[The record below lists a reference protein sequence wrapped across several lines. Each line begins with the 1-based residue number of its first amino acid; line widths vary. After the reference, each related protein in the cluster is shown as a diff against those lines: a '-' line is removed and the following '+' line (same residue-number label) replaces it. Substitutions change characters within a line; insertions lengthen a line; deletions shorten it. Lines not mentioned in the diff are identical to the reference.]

1 MAEAVVEIVEPV
13 IEESKLQAPII
24 EEPEPKKKGGR
35 PAGAKD
41 KAPRTRKKITI
52 VEEPLEHARETP
64 PEEPS
69 QPKPAPKV
77 LPRHCQGT
85 AKVLPRL
92 NVSFEPPA
100 EIEEPP
106 SPRSIMKSASLCILQ
121 LRHLTERARKT
132 HLQDMHTKKLHSF

>member
-24 EEPEPKKKGGR
+24 EEPETKKKGGR

-41 KAPRTRKKITI
+41 KAPRTRNKKITI
-52 VEEPLEHARETP
+52 VEEPLEPPARETP
-64 PEEPS
+64 PEPEAPP
-69 QPKPAPKV
+69 PKPTPK
-77 LPRHCQGT
+77 
-85 AKVLPRL
+85 ALPRL
-92 NVSFEPPA
+92 NVSFEPPV

-106 SPRSIMKSASLCILQ
+106 SPRTVMKSASLSILQ

>member
-13 IEESKLQAPII
+13 IEESKLQSPII

-52 VEEPLEHARETP
+52 VEEPLEPPARETP
-64 PEEPS
+64 PEPEAP
-69 QPKPAPKV
+69 PKPTPK
-77 LPRHCQGT
+77 
-85 AKVLPRL
+85 ALPRL
-92 NVSFEPPA
+92 NVSFETPA
-100 EIEEPP
+100 EVEEPP
-106 SPRSIMKSASLCILQ
+106 SPRTVMKSASLSILQ
-121 LRHLTERARKT
+121 LRHLTDRARKT

>member
-1 MAEAVVEIVEPV
+1 MAEAVVEIVEPIV
-13 IEESKLQAPII
+13 EESKPPAPIV
-24 EEPEPKKKGGR
+24 EDPEPKKKGGR

-52 VEEPLEHARETP
+52 VEEPLEHTRETP
-64 PEEPS
+64 PEEETLPP
-69 QPKPAPKV
+69 PKPKPKD
-77 LPRHCQGT
+77 LPKLHV
-85 AKVLPRL
+85 A
-92 NVSFEPPA
+92 FEPHV

-106 SPRSIMKSASLCILQ
+106 SPRTVMKSASISILQ

>member
-1 MAEAVVEIVEPV
+1 MTEAVVEIVEPIV
-13 IEESKLQAPII
+13 EESKLQASII

-52 VEEPLEHARETP
+52 VEEPLEPPVPETP
-64 PEEPS
+64 PEPEAPP
-69 QPKPAPKV
+69 PKPTPK
-77 LPRHCQGT
+77 
-85 AKVLPRL
+85 ALPRL
-92 NVSFEPPA
+92 NVSFEPHV

-106 SPRSIMKSASLCILQ
+106 SPRTVMKSASLSILQ
-121 LRHLTERARKT
+121 LRHLTDRARKT

>member
-52 VEEPLEHARETP
+52 VEEPLEPPARETP
-64 PEEPS
+64 PEPEAPP
-69 QPKPAPKV
+69 PKPTPK
-77 LPRHCQGT
+77 
-85 AKVLPRL
+85 ALPRL

-100 EIEEPP
+100 EVEEPP
-106 SPRSIMKSASLCILQ
+106 SPRTVMKSASLSILQ
-121 LRHLTERARKT
+121 LRHLTDRARKT

>member
-1 MAEAVVEIVEPV
+1 MAEAIVEIVGPI
-13 IEESKLQAPII
+13 IEESKPPAPII
-24 EEPEPKKKGGR
+24 EEAKPKKQAGR

-52 VEEPLEHARETP
+52 VEEPLEPPAPETP
-64 PEEPS
+64 PEPEAPPP
-69 QPKPAPKV
+69 PKPTPKA
-77 LPRHCQGT
+77 LP
-85 AKVLPRL
+85 KL
-92 NVSFEPPA
+92 NVSFEPHV

-106 SPRSIMKSASLCILQ
+106 SPRTVMKSASLSILQ

>member
-24 EEPEPKKKGGR
+24 EEPEQKKKGGR

-52 VEEPLEHARETP
+52 VEEPLEPPVPETP
-64 PEEPS
+64 PEPEAPP
-69 QPKPAPKV
+69 PKPTPKA
-77 LPRHCQGT
+77 LPKQ
-85 AKVLPRL
+85 
-92 NVSFEPPA
+92 NVSFETPA

-106 SPRSIMKSASLCILQ
+106 SPRTVMKSASLSILQ
-121 LRHLTERARKT
+121 LRHLTDRARKT